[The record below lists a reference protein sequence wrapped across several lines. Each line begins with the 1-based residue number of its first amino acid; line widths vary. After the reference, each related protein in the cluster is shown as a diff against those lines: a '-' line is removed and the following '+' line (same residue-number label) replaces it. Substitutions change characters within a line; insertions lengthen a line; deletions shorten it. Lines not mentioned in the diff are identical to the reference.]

1 MKENQHESGAHA
13 LLKLG
18 TKRENDNDNEA
29 AQNNHIN
36 DAVEA
41 AVMKYVGGTLGSHDS
56 KKKRKHDADDYAFV
70 QWTGFLDDNFMN
82 EDHLMLLFLHQH
94 HRKRRKER

>member
-56 KKKRKHDADDYAFV
+56 KRRENMMLTIMHLLNGQV
-70 QWTGFLDDNFMN
+70 FLMIT
-82 EDHLMLLFLHQH
+82 L
-94 HRKRRKER
+94 